1 MIVNQCQCCSSQ
13 ETDPRW
19 PELERILE
27 PYRGD
32 TGAIIQ
38 ALHKAQ
44 NLFGFVSA
52 EVQEKVAEVLK
63 VPVSEVYGV
72 ATFYSLFSLK
82 PRGENKI
89 GVCLGTA
96 CYVRGAAQVLA
107 ELEKQLGIKL
117 NDTTEDGKF
126 TLEITRCIG
135 ACGLAPVITINED
148 VYGRLQPE
156 KIKEILVKY

>member
-1 MIVNQCQCCSSQ
+1 MTGAKCQCSRAA

-19 PELERILE
+19 EQLEEILVA
-27 PYRGD
+27 YQGD
-32 TGAIIQ
+32 AGALIQ
-38 ALHKAQ
+38 VLHAAQ
-44 NLFGFVSA
+44 DVFGFVSE
-52 EVQEKVAEVLK
+52 EVQERVAEALG

-82 PRGENKI
+82 PRGQYKI

-107 ELEKQLGIKL
+107 ELEKQLGVKV
-117 NDTTEDGKF
+117 NDTTRDGKF
-126 TLEITRCIG
+126 TLEVTRCIG

-148 VYGRLQPE
+148 VYGRLQVE
-156 KIKEILVKY
+156 KVSEVLAKY

>member
-1 MIVNQCQCCSSQ
+1 MTDQCKCCSFK

-19 PELERILE
+19 LELERILE
-27 PYRGD
+27 PCRGD
-32 TGAIIQ
+32 TGALIQ

-44 NLFGFVSA
+44 DLFGFVSP
-52 EVQEKVAEVLK
+52 EVQEKVAEVLN
-63 VPVSEVYGV
+63 VPLSEVYGV

-107 ELEKQLGIKL
+107 ELEKQLNIKL
-117 NDTTEDGKF
+117 NDTTQDGKF

-148 VYGRLQPE
+148 VYGRLQPD
-156 KIKEILVKY
+156 KIKEILDKY

>member
-1 MIVNQCQCCSSQ
+1 MSVNQCKCCLTK
-13 ETDPRW
+13 EADPRW
-19 PELERILE
+19 SELERILE
-27 PYRGD
+27 PFRGD
-32 TGAIIQ
+32 AGALIQ

-44 NLFGFVSA
+44 DLFGFVSP
-52 EVQEKVAEVLK
+52 EVQEKVAEVLN
-63 VPVSEVYGV
+63 VPLSEVYGV

-107 ELEKQLGIKL
+107 ELEKQLNIKL

-148 VYGRLQPE
+148 VYGRLQPD
-156 KIKEILVKY
+156 KVKEILDKY